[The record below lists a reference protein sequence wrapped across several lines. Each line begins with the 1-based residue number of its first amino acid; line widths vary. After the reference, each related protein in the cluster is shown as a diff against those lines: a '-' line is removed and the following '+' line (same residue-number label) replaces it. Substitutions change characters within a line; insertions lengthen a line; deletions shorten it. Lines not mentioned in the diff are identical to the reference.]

1 MRPFGCIDPGSM
13 RTVMRAAAYP
23 EEDPQTL
30 PLPEDVADVFV
41 YLASDR
47 SRDVS
52 GQRFRAK
59 EFEVARR

>member
-1 MRPFGCIDPGSM
+1 
-13 RTVMRAAAYP
+13 MRAAAYP

-52 GQRFRAK
+52 GQRFRGL